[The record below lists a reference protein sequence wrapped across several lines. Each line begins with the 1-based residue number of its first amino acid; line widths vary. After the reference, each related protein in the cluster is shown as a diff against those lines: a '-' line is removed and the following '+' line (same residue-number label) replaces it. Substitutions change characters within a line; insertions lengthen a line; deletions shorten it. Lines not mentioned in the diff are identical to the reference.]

1 LEADLNSEVKNSSGK
16 LDKRSRSHFSVAVV
30 TRTKNRGVLL
40 RRAAESV
47 ASQTFEDYCWV
58 VVNDGGDPVVVD
70 AIIAKSGIP
79 QKRVRVVHN
88 EHSLG
93 MEAAS
98 NIGIRQVSSEFIAIH
113 DDDDSWD
120 PAFLE
125 KTVQFLRNQNRRLYA
140 GVVTYSNYVSE
151 VIRGEEIVRLG
162 EKPYQHRLAGIE
174 LEAVIER
181 NLFPPIS
188 FLFERNVWKSVGGFD
203 ETLPVLGDWLFNLEF
218 LLFGDIGVLPET
230 LAFYHHRDSHE
241 PVPVEY
247 RNTVVD
253 QMDLHRRY
261 TPLVRNRFMRSN
273 LNQSVVSLRLAMQ
286 TQAVE
291 PLSSHQAPRHAVA
304 APAPYEQL
312 RRPDSDLTWAVAS
325 LNAVLAERRLSFR
338 NKYRKLSPLPPN
350 APWSLV
356 LPMLRKLDCKI
367 PAPPDFDEPG
377 YLRANPDVAAEVA
390 EARQKSGY
398 VHYLMYGQHEGRAR
412 SGSFGE
418 VRQDS
423 ESIRPESHE
432 GSLVRPVFDSLAM
445 TRLAHKADG
454 FDKVLHVAHHEWH
467 GIRQATAY
475 SPGHKL
481 LISAHEALSET
492 DRRAIAEQV
501 AQMGIERVCFQGY
514 SENADGLLLHL
525 RAVLGP
531 NVKFFM
537 ISHVT
542 TAQFDNQFEMV
553 VISRLLNR
561 LRFGVIDGLAS
572 VKPGFAQWIESFSH
586 RTIINYAPNVPMA
599 RGQRSSRTEVYAPLD
614 VGWRK
619 NLFTNLIAASIASN
633 VDVVKTANFPNGLES
648 VHDLG
653 KLRLVGYLRGRD
665 LFDEM
670 ARSSLTLI
678 ATLAECQP
686 MTQLESFAVGTP
698 ALTGPLEVAEFVGD
712 PLVELC
718 TTSRLDNPGLL
729 ARDIERIVNVLKAD
743 PNAMYDMIGE
753 HLARRHALASRNY
766 AEFLEL

>member
-1 LEADLNSEVKNSSGK
+1 MNSGAQNSSGK
-16 LDKRSRSHFSVAVV
+16 LAKRSRKPFSVAVV
-30 TRTKNRGVLL
+30 TRTKDRGILL

-47 ASQTFEDYCWV
+47 AAQTFEDYCWV
-58 VVNDGGDPVVVD
+58 VVNDGGDPAVVD
-70 AIIAKSGIP
+70 AIIAQSGIP
-79 QKRVRVVHN
+79 KKRVRVVHN

-98 NIGIRQVSSEFIAIH
+98 NIGIRQVSSEFVAIH

-125 KTVQFLRNQNRRLYA
+125 KTVNFLRNQHRHLYS

-151 VIRGEEIVRLG
+151 VIRGEEIVRLD
-162 EKPYQHRLAGIE
+162 EKPYQHRLTGVD

-188 FLFERNVWKSVGGFD
+188 FLFERNVWNSVGGFD

-218 LLFGDIGVLPET
+218 LLFGDIGVLPEA
-230 LAFYHHRDSHE
+230 LAFYHHRDSQE
-241 PVPVEY
+241 TVPAQY
-247 RNTVVD
+247 RNTVVS
-253 QMDLHRRY
+253 QADLHRQY

-286 TQAVE
+286 TQAAE
-291 PLSSHQAPRHAVA
+291 PISPQHAPRSDVA
-304 APAPYEQL
+304 APPPYEQL

-325 LNAVLAERRLSFR
+325 LNAALAEHRLSFR
-338 NKYRKLSPLPPN
+338 NKHRKLSPLPPN

-356 LPMLRKLDCKI
+356 LPMMRKLDCDI
-367 PAPPDFDEPG
+367 PAPPDFDEAA

-398 VHYLMYGQHEGRAR
+398 FHYLMHGQHEGRAR
-412 SGSFGE
+412 SGTSTQ
-418 VRQDS
+418 VRQVPETNRADS
-423 ESIRPESHE
+423 GE
-432 GSLVRPVFDSLAM
+432 GSLVRPVFDSLPM

-481 LISAHEALSET
+481 LISAHEPLSDT
-492 DRRAIAEQV
+492 DKRVIAEQV
-501 AQMGIERVCFQGY
+501 TRMRIERICFQGY
-514 SENADGLLLHL
+514 SENADALLLHL

-572 VKPGFAQWIESFSH
+572 VKPGFSRSIEGFSP
-586 RTIINYAPNVPMA
+586 RTIINYAPNLPMV

-619 NLFTNLIAASIASN
+619 NLFTNIIAASIASN
-633 VDVVKTANFPNGLES
+633 VDVVKTANFPNGLDS

-698 ALTGPLEVAEFVGD
+698 ALTGPLEVEEFAGD
-712 PLVELC
+712 PLIALC

-729 ARDIERIVNVLKAD
+729 ARDIERIVDVLKAD
-743 PNAMYDMIGE
+743 PHAMFDMIGE
-753 HLARRHALASRNY
+753 HLGRRHEIASRNY
-766 AEFLEL
+766 ADFLEL

>member
-1 LEADLNSEVKNSSGK
+1 LNKAMINSRGK
-16 LDKRSRSHFSVAVV
+16 PIRQSKKPFSVAVI
-30 TRTKNRGVLL
+30 TRTKDRSILL
-40 RRAAESV
+40 QRAAESV

-58 VVNDGGDPVVVD
+58 VVNDGGDQAAVD
-70 AIIAKSGIP
+70 AVIAKSGIP
-79 QKRVRVVHN
+79 PKRVRVIHN
-88 EHSLG
+88 EQSLG

-98 NIGIRQVSSEFIAIH
+98 NMGINLVSSEFVAIH

-125 KTVQFLRNQNRRLYA
+125 KAVSFLRSQKRHVFS
-140 GVVTYSNYVSE
+140 GVVTYSNYISE
-151 VIRGEEIVRLG
+151 AIRGQEIVHLV
-162 EKPYQHRLAGIE
+162 EKPYQNRLTAVD
-174 LEAVIER
+174 LEAIIER

-188 FLFERNVWKSVGGFD
+188 FLFERRVWQSVGGFD
-203 ETLPVLGDWLFNLEF
+203 ETLPVLGDWLFNMEF
-218 LLFGDIGVLPET
+218 LLYGDIGVIPEV
-230 LAFYHHRDSHE
+230 LAFYHHRDSQE
-241 PVPVEY
+241 PVPSQY

-253 QMDLHRRY
+253 QIDLHQQY

-286 TQAVE
+286 TQAGE
-291 PLSSHQAPRHAVA
+291 TISPERAPRHTAA
-304 APAPYEQL
+304 APPSFEQL
-312 RRPDSDLTWAVAS
+312 RRPDNDLAWVIAS
-325 LNAVLAERRLSFR
+325 LNAVLAEGRFSFF
-338 NKYRKLSPLPPN
+338 NKHRKLSPLPPN

-367 PAPPDFDEPG
+367 LTPPDFDENA
-377 YLRANPDVAAEVA
+377 YLQANPDVAAEVA

-398 VHYLMYGQHEGRAR
+398 VHYLLHGQHEGRAR
-412 SGSFGE
+412 SGPVGE
-418 VRQDS
+418 VRPDS
-423 ESIRPESHE
+423 EKIRSENDKAN
-432 GSLVRPVFDSLAM
+432 LVRPVFDNLTM

-481 LISAHEALSET
+481 LISAHAPLTDT
-492 DRRAIAEQV
+492 DRRTIAEQV
-501 AQMGIERVCFQGY
+501 SCMRIERICFQGY
-514 SENADGLLLHL
+514 SENADTLLLHL
-525 RAVLGP
+525 RSVLGP

-542 TAQFDNQFEMV
+542 TAQFENEFEMT

-561 LRFGVIDGLAS
+561 LRFGVIHGLAS
-572 VKPGFAQWIESFSH
+572 VKPGFSRSIEGFSP
-586 RTIINYAPNVPMA
+586 RTIINYAPNLPMV

-619 NLFTNLIAASIASN
+619 NLFTNIIAASIASN

-670 ARSSLTLI
+670 ARSSVTLI

-698 ALTGPLEVAEFVGD
+698 ALTGPLEVEEFAGD

-718 TTSRLDNPGLL
+718 TTGRLDNPGLL
-729 ARDIERIVNVLKAD
+729 ARDIERIVDVLKAG

>member
-1 LEADLNSEVKNSSGK
+1 MNIGAQSSSDK
-16 LDKRSRSHFSVAVV
+16 VAKRSKKTFAVAVV
-30 TRTKNRGVLL
+30 TRTKDRGILL
-40 RRAAESV
+40 RRAARSV
-47 ASQTFEDYCWV
+47 ATQTFEDFCWV
-58 VVNDGGDPVVVD
+58 VVNDGGDRAEVD
-70 AIIAKSGIP
+70 AIVGESGIP
-79 QKRVRVVHN
+79 ADRVRIVHN
-88 EHSLG
+88 DHSLG

-98 NIGIRQVSSEFIAIH
+98 NLGIRQVRSKFVAIH

-120 PAFLE
+120 PSFLE
-125 KTVQFLRNQNRRLYA
+125 KTVSFLQAQQRSLYS
-140 GVVTYSNYVSE
+140 GVVTYSTYVSE
-151 VIRGEEIVRLG
+151 LIRGDEVVRLG
-162 EKPYQHRLAGIE
+162 EKPYQHRLKAID
-174 LEAVIER
+174 LEAVIQR

-188 FLFERNVWKSVGGFD
+188 FVFARAIWEKVGGFD

-218 LLFGDIGVLPET
+218 LLFGDIGVLPEA
-230 LAFYHHRDSHE
+230 LAFYHHRDSEE
-241 PVPVEY
+241 PVAAEY

-253 QMDLHRRY
+253 QMHLHRQY
-261 TPLVRNRFMRSN
+261 TSIVRNRFMRSN
-273 LNQSVVSLRLAMQ
+273 LNQSAVSIRLAMQ

-291 PLSSHQAPRHAVA
+291 PLSAKHAPRGAVA

-312 RRPDSDLTWAVAS
+312 RQPDSDLMWAVAS

-338 NKYRKLSPLPPN
+338 NKHRKDSPLPPN

-356 LPMLRKLDCKI
+356 LPLLRKLDCSI
-367 PAPPDFDEPG
+367 PVPPDFDEAG
-377 YLRANPDVAAEVA
+377 YLRANPDVSAEVA
-390 EARQKSGY
+390 EGRQKSGY
-398 VHYLMYGQHEGRAR
+398 LHYLMHGQHEGRAR
-412 SGSFGE
+412 SGSSVTVPPAPADDQF
-418 VRQDS
+418 
-423 ESIRPESHE
+423 ESQKS
-432 GSLVRPVFDSLAM
+432 SFVRPVFDSLPM
-445 TRLAHKADG
+445 TRLAHEADG
-454 FDKVLHVAHHEWH
+454 FNKVLHVAHHEWH

-481 LISAHEALSET
+481 LISAHEPLSQE
-492 DRRAIAEQV
+492 DMRAIAEKITR
-501 AQMGIERVCFQGY
+501 MGVERICFQGY
-514 SENADGLLLHL
+514 SENADSLLLYL

-553 VISRLLNR
+553 VLSRLLNR
-561 LRFGVIDGLAS
+561 LRFGVIDGLGS
-572 VKPGFAQWIESFSH
+572 VKPGFGRSIEGFSL
-586 RTIINYAPNVPMA
+586 RTIINYAPNLPMV

-648 VHDLG
+648 VHELR

-670 ARSSLTLI
+670 AKSSVTLI

-698 ALTGPLEVAEFVGD
+698 GLTGPLEVEEFADD
-712 PLVELC
+712 PLVQLC
-718 TTSRLDNPGLL
+718 TTSRLDNPGLI
-729 ARDIERIVNVLKAD
+729 ARDIERIVDVMQTDQSAI
-743 PNAMYDMIGE
+743 YDMISA
-753 HLARRHALASRNY
+753 HLKRRHELASRNY